1 MAVAIRRF
9 IQEEEMLP
17 RIAVVTGAFGILGEA
32 VCAALLAN
40 GDRVARVDYAQPRAA
55 LAGCVDFGGV
65 DLADVDCANQTIDA
79 IVETMGPP
87 AILINVAGGF
97 TWETLADS
105 TMESWS
111 RMFSM
116 NAMTCL
122 NMTKA
127 ALPQLRNRP
136 NARIINIGSMS
147 ATSAAV
153 GMATYA
159 ASKTAVHKI
168 TEALAAELAD
178 TSCTVNAVLPNVI
191 DTPTNR
197 ADMPDADFSKFVQPA
212 AIADLILFLA
222 SPASRGISGALIP
235 VSRGGTE

>member
-65 DLADVDCANQTIDA
+65 DLADADFANRTIDA
-79 IVETMGPP
+79 IIETMGPP
-87 AILINVAGGF
+87 DILVNVAGGF

-147 ATSAAV
+147 ATSAAA

-178 TSCTVNAVLPNVI
+178 TYCTVNAVLPNVI

>member
-1 MAVAIRRF
+1 MAVALRRF

-40 GDRVARVDYAQPRAA
+40 GDRVARVDYAQPHAA

-87 AILINVAGGF
+87 DILINVAGGF

-147 ATSAAV
+147 ATSAAA

-168 TEALAAELAD
+168 TEALAAELVD

>member
-1 MAVAIRRF
+1 
-9 IQEEEMLP
+9 MLP
-17 RIAVVTGAFGILGEA
+17 RITIVTGAFGILGDA
-32 VCAALLAN
+32 VCTALLAN
-40 GDRVARVDYAQPRAA
+40 GDRVARVDYAQPRSA
-55 LAGCVDFGGV
+55 LEGCVDFGGV
-65 DLADVDCANQTIDA
+65 DLTDADCAIRTMDA
-79 IVETMGPP
+79 IVDRMGPP
-87 AILINVAGGF
+87 DILVNVAGGF
-97 TWETLADS
+97 TWEMLADS
-105 TMESWS
+105 TVESWL

-127 ALPQLRNRP
+127 ALPLLRTRP
-136 NARIINIGSMS
+136 HARIINIGSMS
-147 ATSAAV
+147 ATSAGA

-178 TSCTVNAVLPNVI
+178 TSCTVNAVLPTII

>member
-87 AILINVAGGF
+87 DILVNVAGGF

-147 ATSAAV
+147 ATSAAA

-178 TSCTVNAVLPNVI
+178 TYCTVNAVLPNVI

>member
-147 ATSAAV
+147 ATSAAA

>member
-1 MAVAIRRF
+1 MAVALRRF

-87 AILINVAGGF
+87 DILINVAGGF
-97 TWETLADS
+97 TWETLSDS

-147 ATSAAV
+147 ATSAAA

-178 TSCTVNAVLPNVI
+178 TYCTVNAVLPNVI

>member
-1 MAVAIRRF
+1 
-9 IQEEEMLP
+9 MLP

-65 DLADVDCANQTIDA
+65 DLADADFANRTIDA
-79 IVETMGPP
+79 IIETMGPP
-87 AILINVAGGF
+87 DILVNVAGGF

-147 ATSAAV
+147 ATSAAA

-178 TSCTVNAVLPNVI
+178 TYCTVNAVLPNVI

>member
-1 MAVAIRRF
+1 MAVALRRF

-65 DLADVDCANQTIDA
+65 DLADADCANRTIDA
-79 IVETMGPP
+79 IIETMGPP
-87 AILINVAGGF
+87 DILVNVAGGF

-136 NARIINIGSMS
+136 NARIINLGSMS
-147 ATSAAV
+147 ATSAAA

-178 TSCTVNAVLPNVI
+178 TYCTVNAVLPNVI

-197 ADMPDADFSKFVQPA
+197 ADMPDADFSKFVQPT

>member
-1 MAVAIRRF
+1 
-9 IQEEEMLP
+9 MLP

-147 ATSAAV
+147 ATSAAA

>member
-87 AILINVAGGF
+87 DILINVAGGF
-97 TWETLADS
+97 TWETLSDS

-147 ATSAAV
+147 ATSAAA

>member
-1 MAVAIRRF
+1 MAVALRRF

-87 AILINVAGGF
+87 DILINVAGGF

-147 ATSAAV
+147 ATSAAA

>member
-1 MAVAIRRF
+1 
-9 IQEEEMLP
+9 
-17 RIAVVTGAFGILGEA
+17 
-32 VCAALLAN
+32 
-40 GDRVARVDYAQPRAA
+40 
-55 LAGCVDFGGV
+55 
-65 DLADVDCANQTIDA
+65 
-79 IVETMGPP
+79 
-87 AILINVAGGF
+87 
-97 TWETLADS
+97 
-105 TMESWS
+105 
-111 RMFSM
+111 M

>member
-87 AILINVAGGF
+87 DILINVAGGF

-147 ATSAAV
+147 ATSAAA

>member
-147 ATSAAV
+147 ATSAAA

-178 TSCTVNAVLPNVI
+178 TYCTVNAVLPNVI

>member
-1 MAVAIRRF
+1 MAVALRRF

-87 AILINVAGGF
+87 DILINVAGGF

-147 ATSAAV
+147 ATSAAA

-168 TEALAAELAD
+168 TEALAAELVD

>member
-1 MAVAIRRF
+1 
-9 IQEEEMLP
+9 MLP

-65 DLADVDCANQTIDA
+65 DLADADFANRTIDA
-79 IVETMGPP
+79 IIETMGPP
-87 AILINVAGGF
+87 DILVNVAGGF

-127 ALPQLRNRP
+127 ALPQLRSRP

-147 ATSAAV
+147 ATSAAA

-178 TSCTVNAVLPNVI
+178 TYCTVNAVLPNVI

>member
-1 MAVAIRRF
+1 MAVALRRF

-87 AILINVAGGF
+87 DILVNVAGGF

-147 ATSAAV
+147 ATSAAA

-178 TSCTVNAVLPNVI
+178 TYCTVNAVLPNVI

>member
-1 MAVAIRRF
+1 
-9 IQEEEMLP
+9 MLP

-147 ATSAAV
+147 ATSAAA

-178 TSCTVNAVLPNVI
+178 TYCTVNAVLPNVI

>member
-1 MAVAIRRF
+1 MAVALRRF

-65 DLADVDCANQTIDA
+65 DLADADFANRTIDA
-79 IVETMGPP
+79 IIETMGPP
-87 AILINVAGGF
+87 DILVNVAGGF

-147 ATSAAV
+147 ATSAAA

>member
-1 MAVAIRRF
+1 MAVALRRF
-9 IQEEEMLP
+9 IKGEEMLP

-87 AILINVAGGF
+87 DILINVAGGF

>member
-87 AILINVAGGF
+87 DILINVAGGF

>member
-1 MAVAIRRF
+1 
-9 IQEEEMLP
+9 MLP

-87 AILINVAGGF
+87 DILINVAGGF

-147 ATSAAV
+147 ATSAAA

>member
-87 AILINVAGGF
+87 DILVNVAGGF
-97 TWETLADS
+97 TWETLSDS

-147 ATSAAV
+147 ATSAAA

-178 TSCTVNAVLPNVI
+178 TYCTVNAVLPNVI